1 MGTHISLLGNIYSY
15 RSYPGYN
22 PGTSPAVVTNL
33 LDDVLELSS
42 FITDFIFRLLRDHL
56 IGMTLKACI

>member
-42 FITDFIFRLLRDHL
+42 FITDFISGSSA
-56 IGMTLKACI
+56 ITS